1 MADRSSVRERRHR
14 DQPFTVTAE
23 SIASFCAAIDET
35 NPLYL
40 DPVAAEAGP
49 HGAIIAPPGYIGSF
63 GVDDVLTGI
72 PAFSRGSLMASLD
85 IEFGTPIRVGD
96 SISISSELKETY
108 EKTGRTGTM
117 TFAVVRSTLTNQ
129 NGEVV
134 GYVSHRMMT
143 RR

>member
-1 MADRSSVRERRHR
+1 MADRSSVRARRHR

-72 PAFSRGSLMASLD
+72 PAFSHGSLMASLD